1 MSKYKVTLVLELNEG
16 HPRKWLGEAIW
27 ENLNDG
33 EDILEIDYEELDVNE
48 D

>member
-16 HPRKWLGEAIW
+16 HPRKWLSEAIW